1 MCFHFEVSHL
11 QGIIYIF
18 SREHKAFLLLSITY
32 QIGFIV
38 DTVTITAVGTLRIT
52 MGEAFH
58 WSTSYSPD
66 YAMYIPCI
74 FENSTEP
81 SYRFLIFIIN

>member
-18 SREHKAFLLLSITY
+18 SREHKAFLLLSVTY

-38 DTVTITAVGTLRIT
+38 DTTTITAVGTWRIAL
-52 MGEAFH
+52 GAAFH
-58 WSTSYSPD
+58 RSTLYSPD
-66 YAMYIPCI
+66 CAMYIPCI
-74 FENSTEP
+74 FENSTES
-81 SYRFLIFIIN
+81 SYRLLVFIIN

>member
-18 SREHKAFLLLSITY
+18 SREHKAFLLLSVTY

-38 DTVTITAVGTLRIT
+38 DTMTITAIGTLRIT
-52 MGEAFH
+52 TGEAFH
-58 WSTSYSPD
+58 RSTLYSPD
-66 YAMYIPCI
+66 LPRIYLV
-74 FENSTEP
+74 
-81 SYRFLIFIIN
+81 FLRILLNHLIDR

>member
-18 SREHKAFLLLSITY
+18 SREHKAFLLLSVTY

-38 DTVTITAVGTLRIT
+38 DTMTITAIGTLRIT
-52 MGEAFH
+52 MGETFH
-58 WSTSYSPD
+58 RST
-66 YAMYIPCI
+66 
-74 FENSTEP
+74 
-81 SYRFLIFIIN
+81 L